1 MQSIV
6 FVNPFT
12 NTENAYIS
20 RQIDM
25 VARCGYEPRPLCL
38 TAVLMGRCG
47 GLWARENTV
56 MVHWLENRVFKVGVK
71 SRGVSIRGLAEF
83 LAYTAILI
91 TARARV
97 VHVVH
102 DHEVHDVKDSLR
114 WLSRAAVRLLRWVA
128 DARVVHDPSFAEH
141 YGAHYLPH
149 PLYSEPVEAPP
160 PHDRDVPHFAAMGA
174 IRPYKRL
181 AEVLDVWPPDAPL
194 LIAGRGDGE
203 YVARLH
209 EIVARRG
216 LAGNVAIQD
225 RFLSDAEF
233 FDTLGDQDVLLL
245 PHREGANL
253 VSGAFFAGV
262 GRVRMVLA
270 RRSPFIDWVA
280 SQADGV
286 MAFENDSRLADAVED
301 MLRRWNTLRDVD
313 LTTTAVDLFGDAAC
327 ERAYRAFLAQQP
339 QVLVPEG
346 RH

>member
-1 MQSIV
+1 MQSII

-20 RQIDM
+20 RQIELL
-25 VARCGYEPRPLCL
+25 ARCGYEPRPLSL
-38 TAVLMGRCG
+38 KAVVTGRCR

-56 MVHWLENRVFKVGVK
+56 MVHWLENRVFTVGVK
-71 SRGVSIRGLAEF
+71 ARGVSIRGLAEF

-114 WLSRAAVRLLRWVA
+114 WLSRAAVRLLRSVA
-128 DARVVHDPSFAEH
+128 DAKVVHDPSFAER

-149 PLYSEPVEAPP
+149 PLYSEPIGSPP
-160 PHDRDVPHFAAMGA
+160 RHDRDVPHFAAMGA
-174 IRPYKRL
+174 IRPYKHL
-181 AEVLDVWPPDAPL
+181 AEVLEVWPPQVPL

-203 YVARLH
+203 YVARLR

-216 LAGNVAIQD
+216 LDGMVSIEN
-225 RFLSDAEF
+225 RFLSEAEF

-280 SQADGV
+280 SEGDGV
-286 MAFENDSRLADAVED
+286 MVFDSDSRLADTVED
-301 MLRRWNTLRDVD
+301 IARRWTTLRDAD
-313 LTTTAVDLFGDAAC
+313 LTPKAVELFGDAAC
-327 ERAYRAFLAQQP
+327 EQAYRAFLARQP
-339 QVLVPEG
+339 HVLVPEG
-346 RH
+346 RR